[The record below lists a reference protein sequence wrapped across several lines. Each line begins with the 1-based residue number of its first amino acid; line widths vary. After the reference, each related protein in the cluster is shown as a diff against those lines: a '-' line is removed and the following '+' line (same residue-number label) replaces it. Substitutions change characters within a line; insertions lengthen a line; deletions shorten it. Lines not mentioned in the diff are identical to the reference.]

1 MNNINFPTPGTPNS
15 TPPQD
20 RRFSYEQWRET
31 FLIYVLRGASLLGV
45 VLIGLTLPNTQESPL
60 IIYAG
65 LLGLLI
71 AVTLIPFPYAVRAA
85 FFLAAIYAVGVIIVL
100 NWGWNADGSV
110 FLISFAILAAL
121 LFDYRVGIVAILL
134 NAITVLTIGVQALN
148 GNIALVSNPLGA
160 GTINNWV
167 SYTIDLTAG
176 ATVVNLA
183 IFFLKREFNRL
194 LAQINSTL
202 RDLATQQTS
211 LEDRIRERTAE
222 LSNRSA
228 QLESSAFVARQAA
241 SIQNVAVLLKE
252 VVQLITERFG
262 YYHTGIFLADESMR
276 YVTLQAASSEGGQR
290 MLQRGHRLEIGRQGV
305 VGYAAYEKRPRI
317 ALDVGAEAVYFNNPD
332 LPDTH
337 SEIALPLVVRNNLI
351 GVLDIQSTEDR
362 GFSDEDISTFQSMA
376 DQIALA
382 IENARLLTESQLVI
396 EQLQYLTS
404 ETTYAAWENFLGR
417 KSKGYVFSPLGVT
430 SLDEAG
436 ASTTPTPEGSAIRV
450 PIELR
455 GRKIGTIMLKQKN
468 QDNPWGLREQNLVR
482 DVSVQIGLALE
493 NARLLEQSQKQ
504 AAQEQSINTITS
516 KLSQALNIDSLLQTA
531 VQELHQLPNVE
542 EVSVFLGS
550 AKQKPQA

>member
-1 MNNINFPTPGTPNS
+1 MDNSNPFPPGNQTSS
-15 TPPQD
+15 TAPAMQS
-20 RRFSYEQWRET
+20 SYEKWRET

-45 VLIGLTLPNTQESPL
+45 VLIGITMPNTPESL
-60 IIYAG
+60 VMIYAG

-71 AVTLIPFPYAVRAA
+71 TVTIIPFPYAVRAA
-85 FFLAAIYAVGVIIVL
+85 FFLTAIYAVGVIIIL

-134 NAITVLTIGVQALN
+134 NAITVLTIGIQALN

-183 IFFLKREFNRL
+183 ILFLKREFNRL
-194 LAQINSTL
+194 LE
-202 RDLATQQTS
+202 QTS
-211 LEDRIRERTAE
+211 HIVQTLSAQQASLEERIRERTAE
-222 LSNRSA
+222 LSRRSA
-228 QLESSAFVARQAA
+228 QLESSAYVARQAA
-241 SIQNVAVLLKE
+241 SIQNVVVLLKE
-252 VVQLITERFG
+252 VVQLITVRFG
-262 YYHTGIFLADESMR
+262 YYHTGIFLADESLR

-305 VGYAAYEKRPRI
+305 VGYAAYEKRPRV

-337 SEIALPLVVRNNLI
+337 SEIALPLLVRNKLI
-351 GVLDIQSTEDR
+351 GVLDIQSTEVR
-362 GFSDEDISTFQSMA
+362 GFSEADISTFQTMA

-417 KSKGYVFSPLGVT
+417 KTKGYIFSPLGVKPLEE
-430 SLDEAG
+430 SDISPSAMADE
-436 ASTTPTPEGSAIRV
+436 TAIQA

-455 GRKIGTIMLKQKN
+455 GRKIGAIVLKQKN
-468 QDNPWGLREQNLVR
+468 TENRWGAREKNLVR
-482 DVSVQIGLALE
+482 DIAVQIGLALE

-504 AAQEQSINTITS
+504 AAQEQSINLITS

-531 VQELHQLPNVE
+531 VQELHKLPSVE
-542 EVSVFLGS
+542 EVSVFLGNET
-550 AKQKPQA
+550 KKPKP